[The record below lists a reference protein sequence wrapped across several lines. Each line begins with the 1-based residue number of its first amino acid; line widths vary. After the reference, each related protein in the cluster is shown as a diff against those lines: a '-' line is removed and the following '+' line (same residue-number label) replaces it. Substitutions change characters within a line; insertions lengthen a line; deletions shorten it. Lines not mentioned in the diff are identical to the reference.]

1 MSLRSRFSRIVRKAV
16 DPVLL
21 PLGFTRRGQV
31 YKRSLDRLWWVFQVA
46 RSRWN
51 TAEECSFDIGGGI
64 LVPEVNN
71 TIYYHLQPIIP
82 EKADVGD
89 CIIRYAPVVELRRS
103 WKIRQGDDE
112 HSVDAQIIEE
122 IREYIGTKMLSF
134 YQNFSCLDDVIEF
147 LTHLRHHGGD
157 IPHSPVY
164 VAPSS
169 VFIPLH
175 LAVLYWLKGDQKQ
188 VCAYFE
194 EMLQE
199 VRIDWWQEHLL
210 RLKERLG
217 CK

>member
-21 PLGFTRRGQV
+21 PLGFTRRGQS
-31 YKRSLDRLWWVFQVA
+31 YRRPLNRLWWVFQVE

-51 TAEECSFDIGGGI
+51 TAQECRFGIGGGI
-64 LVPEVNN
+64 LVPEVRNI
-71 TIYYHLQPIIP
+71 TYYHLPPMMP

-89 CIIRYAPVVELRRS
+89 CIIRYAPEVELRRG
-103 WKIRQGDDE
+103 WAIRQEDDAPL
-112 HSVDAQIIEE
+112 VDAQIIEE
-122 IREYIGTKMLSF
+122 LREYIGTKMVAF
-134 YQNFSCLDDVIEF
+134 YRNFGCLDDVIAF
-147 LTHLRHHGGD
+147 LTYLRHHGSEMS
-157 IPHSPVY
+157 HSPID

-169 VFIPLH
+169 NLIPLH
-175 LAVLYWLKGDQKQ
+175 LAVLYWLKGDQERA
-188 VCAYFE
+188 CAYFE

-199 VRIDWWQEHLL
+199 VRTDWWREHLL